1 VFPGHSQ
8 IDNIFSFEHWPF
20 PLIGSGSF

>member
-1 VFPGHSQ
+1 VFPGHRQ
-8 IDNIFSFEHWPF
+8 IDNILSFEHWPF